1 MRIRVKIKF
10 SKIMMIV
17 GYIDR
22 KYSVFVIE
30 SNCGDQLFFKDSERL
45 TAEIFSIFHSSRCE
59 KVMMETM
66 RIILHRIF

>member
-30 SNCGDQLFFKDSERL
+30 SNCGDQLFLLIPS
-45 TAEIFSIFHSSRCE
+45 
-59 KVMMETM
+59 
-66 RIILHRIF
+66 